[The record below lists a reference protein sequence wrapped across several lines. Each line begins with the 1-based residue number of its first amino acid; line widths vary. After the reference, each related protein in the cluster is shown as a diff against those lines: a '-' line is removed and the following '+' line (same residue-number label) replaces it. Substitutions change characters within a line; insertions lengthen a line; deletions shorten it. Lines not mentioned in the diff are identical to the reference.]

1 MSRYIVISTHEPEG
15 GARGGV
21 PTGMEKSFPQLDER
35 AEVNDLLPD
44 SPAGVSIATSA
55 INSLQGDAHEHVERT
70 PPQTE
75 GGGVLP
81 SQSCPNGPYR
91 GSLSN

>member
-1 MSRYIVISTHEPEG
+1 
-15 GARGGV
+15 
-21 PTGMEKSFPQLDER
+21 MEKSSPQLDER

-44 SPAGVSIATSA
+44 SPAGATIATSA

-75 GGGVLP
+75 GGGVPP
-81 SQSCPNGPYR
+81 SQVY
-91 GSLSN
+91 